1 MFWRTDINKSLRVED
16 QNIQVRFKSG
26 VGITPSN
33 ANSCKGRPMIN
44 DNADFVNISIVI
56 NHNCRTYGFWKCL
69 KMYLSYYSLVSNYL
83 LHWEWII
90 FQMKRLLPFIFRHLT
105 TANTKK
111 LWHDNFWE
119 KKSIRKLKI
128 KNDNNKKKY
137 ERFAWYKTASLKC
150 RLIFICVVVKEQH
163 I

>member
-1 MFWRTDINKSLRVED
+1 MYWRPDINTCKSLRVED

-44 DNADFVNISIVI
+44 DNAEFVNISIVI
-56 NHNCRTYGFWKCL
+56 NHNCRTYGFRKCL

-105 TANTKK
+105 TDNTKK
-111 LWHDNFWE
+111 NFRKTINFWE
-119 KKSIRKLKI
+119 EKSIRKLKFKMI
-128 KNDNNKKKY
+128 KIKKSMNVLLDIS
-137 ERFAWYKTASLKC
+137 RP
-150 RLIFICVVVKEQH
+150 V
-163 I
+163 